1 MKDDATDAIIS
12 ATAMLLSFVFLA
24 LQMHFYGEGD
34 QHMGV
39 LMCGLCLACGGTV
52 AGWSLAGRRRR

>member
-1 MKDDATDAIIS
+1 MKDDATDATVS
-12 ATAMLLSFVFLA
+12 VLALLVSTVFLA
-24 LQMHFYGEGD
+24 LQIHFYGQGD

-52 AGWSLAGRRRR
+52 AGWSLAGRSKR